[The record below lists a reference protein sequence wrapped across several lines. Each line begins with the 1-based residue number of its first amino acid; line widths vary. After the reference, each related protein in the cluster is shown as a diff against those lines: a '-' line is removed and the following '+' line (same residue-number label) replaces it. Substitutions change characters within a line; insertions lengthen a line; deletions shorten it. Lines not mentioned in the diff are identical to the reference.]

1 MVHGRDNLLRDPSFP
16 RRTGAGRY
24 PRLGWVPAF
33 AGKTAD
39 YNQAWIWAS

>member
-1 MVHGRDNLLRDPSFP
+1 MVQGRGNLLRDPGLP
-16 RRTGAGRY
+16 CRTGAGRY

-39 YNQAWIWAS
+39 YNQAWICPS